1 MSIIGEQTARRL
13 NGPKLIR
20 SDLTLYTY
28 TSEKIMPVGMA
39 DVSVVYQG
47 QDAALKLYV
56 VRGCGASLLGRDWL
70 TRIRLDWT
78 AVHLVQ
84 TISSRLE
91 DQLEKVLQRHQG
103 LFCDDLG
110 KLKDMRAKLFMK
122 ERAVPRFCKPSR
134 FRMPCGT
141 RSKVSWIDWRPV
153 E

>member
-1 MSIIGEQTARRL
+1 VSIIGEQTARRL
-13 NGPKLIR
+13 NGLTLIR
-20 SDLTLYTY
+20 SDLTLYMY
-28 TSEKIMPVGMA
+28 TSEKITPVGMA

-56 VRGCGASLLGRDWL
+56 VRGCGPSLLGREWL

-84 TISSRLE
+84 TIPSRLE

-103 LFCDDLG
+103 LFRDDFG
-110 KLKDMRAKLFMK
+110 KLKGMRAKLFMI
-122 ERAVPRFCKPSR
+122 VNQDR